1 MTPTPDEPALELPG
15 LVRDRAAE
23 GRAKAAATRARK
35 AVEAEITTVDPV
47 ARVVLDLPLAHLDR
61 VFDYAVPAAMAD
73 GAVPGSRVKVRFG
86 GQDVDGFVVER
97 VAASDH
103 DGRLAP
109 LRRLVSPEPVLSP
122 AVAALCEQVA
132 ERYAGVSS
140 DVRRLAVPPR
150 HATTEKEPTPPEPP
164 LTYDAGAAEHAW
176 AAYPAAAPFLGH
188 LREGRPPRAVW
199 SAGPGE
205 DWPLLLAHLAG
216 AALVAGRGS
225 VLCLPDHRDVARV
238 DAALTALLG
247 EGHHV
252 ALHADRA
259 SGSSES
265 TASVGPH
272 AAGDASGLA
281 AGRVSGPAARYR
293 EFLAV
298 SRGGRR
304 IVVGTRSA
312 AFAPVRDLGLVVV
325 WDDGDDLH
333 AEPRAPYPHV
343 REVLLLRAEQERAAA
358 LVGGFARTVEAQ
370 HLLHTGWAREIALPR
385 AAVRERALIG
395 ISGATDVAIARDPS
409 AGAARVPREA
419 HDALRWGLARGPALV
434 QTPRAGYALRL
445 ACERC
450 RTPARCRAC
459 SGPLQLTGPTTP
471 PRCRWCATEAP
482 GWSCAECGSTG
493 LRAPVV
499 GDARTADELGR
510 SFAKVPVVSS
520 SGDQVRTRVGPEPRI
535 VVATPGA
542 EPVAEGGYAVVV
554 LLDTW
559 WALGRDSMRA
569 PEEALRRWC
578 NAVGLLGPGG
588 RALAV
593 GDPASPALQALVRW
607 DPAGFAVREAEDRW
621 EARLPPAARLA
632 TVTGPPGAL
641 DDVRALLA
649 LPDAAEVLGPVPT
662 RDPEVERLVLRVPR
676 AQGAVLARAL
686 AETQRLRSARKL
698 DPVRIQVDPWEL

>member
-35 AVEAEITTVDPV
+35 VAEAEIAEHDPV
-47 ARVVLDLPLAHLDR
+47 ARVVLDVPLAHLDR
-61 VFDYAVPAAMAD
+61 TFDYAVPAAMAD
-73 GAVPGSRVKVRFG
+73 DAVAGTRVKVRFG
-86 GQDVDGFVVER
+86 GQDVDGFVVAR
-97 VAASDH
+97 AAASEH
-103 DGRLAP
+103 DGRLTP

-122 AVAALCEQVA
+122 AVAELCARVA
-132 ERYAGVSS
+132 ERYAGVSA

-150 HATTEKEPTPPEPP
+150 HATTEKEPTPPSPA
-164 LTYDAGAAEHAW
+164 LSYDGAAADRAW
-176 AAYPAAAPFLGH
+176 AAYPAATPFLTH
-188 LREGRPPRAVW
+188 LREGHPPRAVW

-205 DWPLLLAHLAG
+205 DWPVLLAHLAG
-216 AALVAGRGS
+216 AALAAGRGS
-225 VLCLPDHRDVARV
+225 ILCLPDHRDVARL
-238 DAALTALLG
+238 DTALTTLLG

-252 ALHADRA
+252 ALHAD
-259 SGSSES
+259 
-265 TASVGPH
+265 P
-272 AAGDASGLA
+272 
-281 AGRVSGPAARYR
+281 GPAARYR

-298 SRGGRR
+298 ARGERR

-343 REVLLLRAEQERAAA
+343 REVLLLRAEQERTAA
-358 LVGGFARTVEAQ
+358 LVGGFSRTVEAQ

-385 AAVRERALIG
+385 ATLRERALIG
-395 ISGATDVAIARDPS
+395 VSGASDVALDRDPT
-409 AGAARVPREA
+409 AGAARVPKEA
-419 HDALRWGLARGPALV
+419 HDALRWGLERGPVLV

-450 RTPARCRAC
+450 RTPARCKAC
-459 SGPLQLTGPTTP
+459 SGPLELTGPTTP

-482 GWSCAECGSTG
+482 GWSCPECGATG

-510 SFAKVPVVSS
+510 SFPKVAVVSS
-520 SGDQVRTRVGPEPRI
+520 SGDRIRSRVGPEPRI
-535 VVATPGA
+535 VVAIPGA
-542 EPVAEGGYAVVV
+542 EPVAEDGYAVVV

-559 WALGRDSMRA
+559 WALGRDSLRA
-569 PEEALRRWC
+569 PEEALRRWS
-578 NAVGLLGPGG
+578 NAVGLVGPGG

-593 GDPASPALQALVRW
+593 GDPAVPALQALVRW
-607 DPAGFAVREAEDRW
+607 DAAGFAVHEAEERR
-621 EARLPPAARLA
+621 EARLPPAARIA

-641 DDVRALLA
+641 DDLRALLQ
-649 LPDAAEVLGPVPT
+649 LPATAEVLGPVPT
-662 RDPEVERLVLRVPR
+662 RDADVERLVLRVPR
-676 AQGAVLARAL
+676 VDGVALARAL
-686 AETQRLRSARKL
+686 GEAQRLRSARKL
-698 DPVRIQVDPWEL
+698 EPVRIQVDPWEL

>member
-35 AVEAEITTVDPV
+35 VAEAEIAEVDPV
-47 ARVVLDLPLAHLDR
+47 AHVVLDLPLAHLDR
-61 VFDYAVPAAMAD
+61 TFDYAVPAAMAD
-73 GAVPGSRVKVRFG
+73 GAVAGTRVKVRFG
-86 GQDVDGFVVER
+86 GQDVDGFVVAR
-97 VAASDH
+97 AAASEH

-109 LRRLVSPEPVLSP
+109 LKRLVSAEPVLSP
-122 AVAALCEQVA
+122 AVAALCAQVA
-132 ERYAGVSS
+132 ERYAGVSA

-150 HATTEKEPTPPEPP
+150 HATTEKEPTPPEPA
-164 LTYDAGAAEHAW
+164 LAYDAAAADRAW
-176 AAYPAAAPFLGH
+176 AAYPAAAPFLAH
-188 LREGRPPRAVW
+188 LRDGHPPRAVW

-205 DWPLLLAHLAG
+205 DWPALLAHLAA
-216 AALVAGRGS
+216 AALAAGRGS
-225 VLCLPDHRDVARV
+225 VVCLPDHRDVARL

-252 ALHADRA
+252 ALHAD
-259 SGSSES
+259 
-265 TASVGPH
+265 P
-272 AAGDASGLA
+272 
-281 AGRVSGPAARYR
+281 GPAARYR

-298 SRGGRR
+298 ARGERR

-343 REVLLLRAEQERAAA
+343 REVLLLRAEQERTAA

-385 AAVRERALIG
+385 ATLRERALIG
-395 ISGATDVAIARDPS
+395 VTGASDVALDRDPT
-409 AGAARVPREA
+409 AGAARVPKEA
-419 HDALRWGLARGPALV
+419 HDALRWGLERGPVLV

-459 SGPLQLTGPTTP
+459 SGPLELTGPTTP

-482 GWSCAECGSTG
+482 AWSCPECGANG

-510 SFAKVPVVSS
+510 SFPKVAVVSS
-520 SGDQVRTRVGPEPRI
+520 SGDRVRSGVGPEPRI

-559 WALGRDSMRA
+559 WALGRDSLRA

-578 NAVGLLGPGG
+578 NAVGLVGPGG

-593 GDPASPALQALVRW
+593 GDPAIPVLQALVRW
-607 DPAGFAVREAEDRW
+607 DAAGFAVREAEERR
-621 EARLPPAARLA
+621 EARLPPAARIA

-641 DDVRALLA
+641 DDLQTLLE
-649 LPDAAEVLGPVPT
+649 LPPAAEVLGPVPT
-662 RDPEVERLVLRVPR
+662 RDADAERLVLRVPR
-676 AQGAVLARAL
+676 ADGVALARAL
-686 AETQRLRSARKL
+686 GEAQRLRSARKL
-698 DPVRIQVDPWEL
+698 EPVRIQVDPWEL